1 MRYNENSCIHKRRI
15 ETVELHKV
23 TNRKL
28 LMQHRLWTPD
38 VFSHSTWFHHFSPT
52 ERLLSQLHHQTL
64 TFPRRA
70 EIFTVWRASLLPTF
84 NHRSRQ
90 KRRREDKYSSS
101 FWLTLFSLPVSH
113 QHVLCFSLVSCL
125 TDAGR
130 QPASK
135 CRCPEQHPSSWTS
148 GGFGHGRTGQPPR
161 AACLFHNVW
170 GGTTA

>member
-125 TDAGR
+125 TECVSMPWTTSFELDRKWGHVIDVGWISFIGGATTRSTYDRRNDA
-130 QPASK
+130 
-135 CRCPEQHPSSWTS
+135 EQ
-148 GGFGHGRTGQPPR
+148 
-161 AACLFHNVW
+161 L
-170 GGTTA
+170 